1 MSMRHDDE
9 MLSHESKEQKRIIS
23 AMRSSGSLQ
32 DDIPE
37 MESDDPRLHRDAEG
51 GSSQKKG

>member
-1 MSMRHDDE
+1 MRHDDE